1 MPFQPVNRFTG
12 WICFLEIYL
21 YEPRSPRAQ
30 TVEPYRRKHTHSQ
43 RRWNIPPALQIIKEP
58 FREVWRAKALQMQS
72 ESGDMCGGFGS
83 LALQGFLAPFPA
95 REPHGGE
102 RETA

>member
-1 MPFQPVNRFTG
+1 MRIASALPFAVKKGLQADFLATSAAGTWCQQRLLHQKIHRFCR
-12 WICFLEIYL
+12 W
-21 YEPRSPRAQ
+21 Q
-30 TVEPYRRKHTHSQ
+30 TVK
-43 RRWNIPPALQIIKEP
+43 KP

-72 ESGDMCGGFGS
+72 ESGDMCGGFGN
-83 LALQGFLAPFPA
+83 LAVQGFLAPFPA

>member
-1 MPFQPVNRFTG
+1 MKSNKG
-12 WICFLEIYL
+12 IEKWG
-21 YEPRSPRAQ
+21 
-30 TVEPYRRKHTHSQ
+30 TVKKPL
-43 RRWNIPPALQIIKEP
+43 WV
-58 FREVWRAKALQMQS
+58 VWRAVALQMQS

-83 LALQGFLAPFPA
+83 LAVQGFLALFPA

>member
-1 MPFQPVNRFTG
+1 MGRNKKYMNMKH
-12 WICFLEIYL
+12 LEAAP
-21 YEPRSPRAQ
+21 EDA
-30 TVEPYRRKHTHSQ
+30 SQ
-43 RRWNIPPALQIIKEP
+43 AVKKP

-72 ESGDMCGGFGS
+72 ESGDTCGGFGS